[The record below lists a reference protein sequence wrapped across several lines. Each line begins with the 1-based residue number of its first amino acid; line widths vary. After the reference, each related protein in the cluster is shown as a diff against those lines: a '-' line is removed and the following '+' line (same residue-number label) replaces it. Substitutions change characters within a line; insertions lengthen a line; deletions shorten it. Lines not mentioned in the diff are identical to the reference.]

1 MITQYTGLEY
11 LKIDIASNFSSKL
24 EKCNFEDR
32 IQWFNENEPKLNN
45 IALIK
50 EASNPNLYQA
60 GVNAYQKYLKKE
72 SSGYLISLDATSSGL
87 QLLSALVSCKQSMSI
102 CGLIGANRV
111 DAYITLYKKIDPS
124 QRYTRDQ
131 VKQTIMTTYYNSEA
145 QPKLLFGK
153 GEMLNK
159 FYDVLHKYTPGAF
172 KLNDLIGSIWDKK
185 KLSNNYVMP
194 DNFHVIIPV
203 IQKDKIS
210 FNYLDTKYEIIKEVN
225 KCSENY
231 RSLSPNVIHSCD
243 SYVVREIQRRTN
255 YNLTQIITISELINT
270 NSGNQSYTR
279 DKDIMLMT
287 LWDHY
292 LRTNML
298 SLRIIDYIDQY
309 NIGNINTI
317 LLANLINTLP
327 TRSYQ
332 MLTVHDNFRSLPN
345 YGNDTR
351 QQYNNIMNE
360 ITQSNLLQDIFRQ
373 LTGDLSIK
381 INKIDKIENEILNAE
396 YALS

>member
-1 MITQYTGLEY
+1 M
-11 LKIDIASNFSSKL
+11 
-24 EKCNFEDR
+24 
-32 IQWFNENEPKLNN
+32 
-45 IALIK
+45 
-50 EASNPNLYQA
+50 
-60 GVNAYQKYLKKE
+60 V
-72 SSGYLISLDATSSGL
+72 
-87 QLLSALVSCKQSMSI
+87 
-102 CGLIGANRV
+102 
-111 DAYITLYKKIDPS
+111 
-124 QRYTRDQ
+124 
-131 VKQTIMTTYYNSEA
+131 
-145 QPKLLFGK
+145 
-153 GEMLNK
+153 
-159 FYDVLHKYTPGAF
+159 
-172 KLNDLIGSIWDKK
+172 
-185 KLSNNYVMP
+185 
-194 DNFHVIIPV
+194 
-203 IQKDKIS
+203 
-210 FNYLDTKYEIIKEVN
+210 
-225 KCSENY
+225 
-231 RSLSPNVIHSCD
+231 D

-255 YNLTQIITISELINT
+255 YNLTQIISISELINY

-309 NIGNINTI
+309 NIGNINTVI
-317 LLANLINTLP
+317 LAKLINTLP
-327 TRSYQ
+327 TKSYQ
-332 MLTVHDNFRSLPN
+332 ILTVHDNFRSLPN

>member
-72 SSGYLISLDATSSGL
+72 SSGYLISLDASASGI
-87 QLLSALVSCKQSMSI
+87 QLLSALVSCKQSMSV
-102 CGLIGANRV
+102 CGLIGSNRV
-111 DAYITLYKKIDPS
+111 DAYMTLYKEIDPS
-124 QRYTRDQ
+124 QRYTREQ
-131 VKQTIMTTYYNSEA
+131 VKNTIMTAYYNSEKE
-145 QPKLLFGK
+145 PRTLFGK
-153 GEMLNK
+153 GELLKK
-159 FYDVLHKYTPGAF
+159 FYDVLYDKTPGAF
-172 KLNDLIGSIWDKK
+172 RLNQLIGTIWDKK
-185 KLSNNYVMP
+185 KLSNDYVMP

-203 IQKDKIS
+203 LQKDKIS
-210 FNYLDTKYEIIKEVN
+210 FNYLDTKYEIIKEMN

-255 YNLTQIITISELINT
+255 YNLNQIISISELINH
-270 NSGNQSYTR
+270 NSGNQSYNR
-279 DKDIMLMT
+279 DKDTMLMT

-309 NIGNINTI
+309 NIGNINTVP
-317 LLANLINTLP
+317 LANLINTLP
-327 TRSYQ
+327 TKSYQ

-373 LTGDLSIK
+373 LTGDLSIN